1 VIFTKEIEESIFLF
15 IVFSNNTCGDL
26 DLKSCEILKS
36 LQSKNKFD
44 MKVEKKERINM
55 VVVTRTL

>member
-1 VIFTKEIEESIFLF
+1 VIFTKEIEESIFVF

-44 MKVEKKERINM
+44 MKVKKKERINM
-55 VVVTRTL
+55 VIWWW